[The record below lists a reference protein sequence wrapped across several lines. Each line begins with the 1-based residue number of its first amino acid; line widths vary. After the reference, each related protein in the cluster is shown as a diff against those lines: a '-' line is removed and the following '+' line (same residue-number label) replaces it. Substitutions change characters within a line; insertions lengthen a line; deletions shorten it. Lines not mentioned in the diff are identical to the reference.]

1 MSWTIDLTLV
11 SLSAMS
17 RNRSSGYD
25 KENDVR
31 YGLKV
36 AHCDPKSPKV
46 TGFQCCGCIAFGRE
60 EKVGSKCKGGASTT
74 LQGWSHPFHYDN
86 IENHLCNQHSS
97 QWALYIP
104 SSRILF

>member
-17 RNRSSGYD
+17 RNRSSGYV

-36 AHCDPKSPKV
+36 AHCDP
-46 TGFQCCGCIAFGRE
+46 
-60 EKVGSKCKGGASTT
+60 
-74 LQGWSHPFHYDN
+74 
-86 IENHLCNQHSS
+86 
-97 QWALYIP
+97 
-104 SSRILF
+104 SRRK